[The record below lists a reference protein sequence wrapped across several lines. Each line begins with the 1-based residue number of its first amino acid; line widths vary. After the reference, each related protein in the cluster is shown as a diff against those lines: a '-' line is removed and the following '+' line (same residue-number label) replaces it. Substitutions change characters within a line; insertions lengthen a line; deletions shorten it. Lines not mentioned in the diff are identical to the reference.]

1 MSIWILLLIAFAVLA
16 FMTHPSLRRAK
27 IAPWRGR
34 QFAHR
39 GLHDP
44 RRGPVENTLP
54 AFEAARD
61 AGFGIELDIQFS
73 RDMQVVVF
81 HDDDLARL
89 TGDPRKV
96 RDLTLSE
103 LQELPL
109 LGRSGARIPTLRQVL
124 DAVGGTVP
132 LLIELKNG
140 RNNDRLC
147 QALTEHLKDYP
158 GEYIIESFN
167 PLIVAWFRFHAPDV
181 IRGQLVDALPAYRP
195 VVNAA
200 AGVFMAGLLGNC
212 LSRPDFVAY
221 NANAPR
227 FFAPHMQR
235 FLFRTPMAAW
245 TVRDR
250 ELAALIQKRGEM
262 NIFEGEGRF
271 PAK

>member
-1 MSIWILLLIAFAVLA
+1 MSVWILLLIALAALA

-54 AFEAARD
+54 AFIAARD
-61 AGFGIELDIQFS
+61 AGCGIELDIQFS
-73 RDMQVVVF
+73 RDMEVVVF

-96 RDLTLSE
+96 RALTLGE
-103 LQELPL
+103 LQALKL
-109 LGRSGARIPTLRQVL
+109 LGREDARIPTLRQVL
-124 DAVGGTVP
+124 EAVGGAVP

-140 RNNDRLC
+140 KSNARLC
-147 QALTEHLKDYP
+147 QALLDHLRDYS
-158 GEYIIESFN
+158 GQYIIESFN
-167 PLIVAWFRFHAPDV
+167 PLIVAWFRFHAPHV

-212 LSRPDFVAY
+212 LARPDFVAY

-227 FFAPHMQR
+227 FFTPHMQR
-235 FLFRTPMAAW
+235 FLFKTPMAAW
-245 TVRDR
+245 TVRDKK
-250 ELAALIQKRGEM
+250 LAALVQKRGEM

-271 PAK
+271 PSV